1 MLGYSPLSFISR
13 KEILRNAFNRRV
25 SAGIARYRSRFQ
37 TNYAISMVEIR
48 SLAKFSRVG
57 GGSLM
62 SFYFISSTNRPP
74 FILKKVSVSKSVMV
88 ACRIMWWVQV
98 RSCWYFRKRRD
109 LQKNRQSDMKKIYG
123 VNDLICISKIQ
134 LFYAEKYK

>member
-1 MLGYSPLSFISR
+1 
-13 KEILRNAFNRRV
+13 
-25 SAGIARYRSRFQ
+25 
-37 TNYAISMVEIR
+37 
-48 SLAKFSRVG
+48 
-57 GGSLM
+57 M